1 MELSIEQVA
10 GALDLPIET
19 VERWIRQGRIPFQ
32 RQQGE
37 IHFRQR
43 VLEKWADQHKLP
55 FHMVAEGQG
64 DGEVCQLDNIHVAMQ
79 RGGIFYNLAGT
90 DTDAILKAAVQR
102 LGDSGLNLNNEDQET
117 LLTRLLEREAMA
129 STGVGKGV
137 AIPHPRT
144 PLETAV
150 PCPTIC
156 TFFLESA
163 LPFKAIDDRPVFVLF
178 ILLSPSIEAHLHCM
192 SRLAFCVR
200 DDTFVSF
207 LQTRPEPQAL
217 FERVAAFEQQLDTL

>member
-10 GALDLPIET
+10 GALDLPVET
-19 VERWIRQGRIPFQ
+19 VERWVRQGRIPFQ

-37 IHFRQR
+37 ILFRER
-43 VLEKWADQHKLP
+43 VLEKWAAQHKLP
-55 FHMVAEGQG
+55 FHMETEGQT
-64 DGEVCQLDNIHVAMQ
+64 DGEVCQHDNIHVAMQ
-79 RGGIFYNLAGT
+79 RGGVFYDLAGA
-90 DTDAILKAAVQR
+90 DRDAILQGAVQR
-102 LGDSGLNLNNEDQET
+102 LGASDLNLSSDDQAT

-150 PCPTIC
+150 PRPTIC
-156 TFFLESA
+156 TLFLENA
-163 LPFKAIDDRPVFVLF
+163 LPFQAIDDRPVFVLF
-178 ILLSPSIEAHLHCM
+178 ILLSPSIEAHLHCL

-200 DDTFVSF
+200 DDAFVSF

>member
-10 GALDLPIET
+10 GALDLPVET
-19 VERWIRQGRIPFQ
+19 VERWVRQGRIPMQ

-37 IHFRQR
+37 IHFKQR
-43 VLEKWADQHKLP
+43 VLEKWATQHKLP
-55 FHMVAEGQG
+55 FHVTA
-64 DGEVCQLDNIHVAMQ
+64 DGEGAGQVCQQDNIHVAMR
-79 RGGIFYNLAGT
+79 RGGVLYDLEGV
-90 DTDAILKAAVQR
+90 DTETVLQQAVQR
-102 LGDSGLNLNNEDQET
+102 LTESELNLSASDREV

-156 TFFLESA
+156 TFFLKHA
-163 LPFKAIDDRPVFVLF
+163 LPYQAIDDRPVFVLF
-178 ILLSPSIEAHLHCM
+178 ILLSPSINTHLHCL

-200 DDTFVSF
+200 DDAFVSF
-207 LQTRPEPQAL
+207 LQSRPAPQAL